1 MLELLMTFFTPGVRA
16 LVSDRRI
23 TTTVTAHRFVQ
34 SHEAAVV
41 GRHWPA
47 SHQRARYIIEQHQTR
62 PKTKGRRGST
72 NRQTRHETEG
82 RHKYVRGVSLK
93 VYAQNNAPCLLGTG
107 RSSAS

>member
-72 NRQTRHETEG
+72 NRQTRHENRGKTQVCTRSQSEG
-82 RHKYVRGVSLK
+82 LRTK
-93 VYAQNNAPCLLGTG
+93 
-107 RSSAS
+107 